1 MKIQERRA
9 YFGFGVRDRAEAH
22 RWLEE
27 QGQRDWVLTR
37 NSDWLLSN
45 SLLRPA
51 GGPATPLLCG
61 CGPLVPP

>member
-27 QGQRDWVLTR
+27 QGQRGWVLTR
-37 NSDWLLSN
+37 I
-45 SLLRPA
+45 RTGPA
-51 GGPATPLLCG
+51 GGPAAPLLCG